1 MPKFEFKKKYG
12 QNFLQNDIIANKIVD
27 SINPTENDLILEI
40 GPGAGAIT
48 KKLKKYNANL
58 IAFEIDNDTEFEI
71 FLTDLQK
78 AYKQL
83 GIDTDTHKVYTYNFM
98 KQYVKTARD
107 YALKGIEFLRIANKM
122 TEYMQLKN
130 AIENRTMTFLEIE
143 KLINL
148 HNSFLGEQL

>member
-1 MPKFEFKKKYG
+1 MEDFNT
-12 QNFLQNDIIANKIVD
+12 QI
-27 SINPTENDLILEI
+27 TELKLEMLL
-40 GPGAGAIT
+40 
-48 KKLKKYNANL
+48 KKLDYEIAKENYQKAQEMEKLATDNALAEYNKRNNTTFNAD
-58 IAFEIDNDTEFEI
+58 FEIDNDTEFEI

-98 KQYVKTARD
+98 KQYVKTARE